1 MTIDQYTDQEI
12 VAALLARDTR
22 VTKEYLYGK
31 CFPLFYAV
39 YSKYYT
45 DCESPVELINEIY
58 LDILMPKGNAAECK
72 LEKFGFRC
80 SLTMWLKIV
89 AENYCRSLF
98 AKKIDFSRDIL
109 TDSDRNDFESQSL
122 DLNMKQLNVD
132 DAHVILAS
140 MPNARYRELIRLKYL
155 EEKSHDET
163 AAALGMSMDN
173 YYNKH
178 RLAKQQLCAALKK
191 EGLL

>member
-58 LDILMPKGNAAECK
+58 LDILMPKGDSAQCK

-80 SLTMWLKIV
+80 TLTMWLKIV

-98 AKKIDFSRDIL
+98 AKKIEFSREIL
-109 TDSDRNDFESQSL
+109 TDSDRNDFEDQSL
-122 DLNMKQLNVD
+122 DLNIKQLNVD
-132 DAHVILAS
+132 DALTILNS
-140 MPNARYRELIRLKYL
+140 MPNARYRQLIRLKYL
-155 EEKSHDET
+155 EEKSHEET
-163 AAALGMSMDN
+163 AAALDMSMDN